1 VTRLLGALIAG
12 GRSSR
17 FGSDK
22 ALACW
27 RGKPLIDHAAD
38 ALRPHVEAL
47 VVCGRAHG
55 GLTMLADRP
64 APDMGPLGGLNA
76 ALHHARAN
84 GFDAVLTV
92 GCDTPLLPDT
102 LAGRLSA
109 AASGAACLS
118 NLPVIGRWPAA
129 LADRLD
135 AFLAEDRK
143 HSIRA
148 WAAEAG
154 AEVIEG
160 IDLPNVNRPEDLAV
174 LTGQNWYE

>member
-1 VTRLLGALIAG
+1 MTRLLGALIAG

-22 ALACW
+22 ALARW
-27 RGKPLIDHAAD
+27 RGRPLIDHAAD
-38 ALRPHVEAL
+38 ALRPHVATL
-47 VVCGRAHG
+47 VVCGREHG

-64 APDMGPLGGLNA
+64 APDMGPLGGIDA

-84 GFDAVLTV
+84 GFDAVLTI
-92 GCDTPLLPDT
+92 GCDTPLLPDA
-102 LAGRLSA
+102 LIDRLVA
-109 AASGAACLS
+109 APGAACLS
-118 NLPVIGRWPAA
+118 SLPVIGRWPAA

-143 HSIRA
+143 HAIRA

-154 AEVIEG
+154 AEMIEG
-160 IDLPNVNRPEDLAV
+160 IDLPNVNRPEDLAA
-174 LTGQNWYE
+174 LTGQKLV